1 MNDQFELT
9 LVNQRSEVARLLDR
23 LEAFARQHGLA
34 PRVLHDVQL
43 ALEEHLTNILVHGYE
58 DEGEHSIRVHVQLNA
73 TDLRVEVADDGRPF
87 NPLEQ
92 PAPDLTKPI
101 AERPV
106 GGLGIHMMQKSLNG
120 TTYRRADGKNIL
132 VMMKL
137 I

>member
-43 ALEEHLTNILVHGYE
+43 ALEEHLTNILVHGYD

-73 TDLRVEVADDGRPF
+73 ADLRIEVADDGRPF

>member
-43 ALEEHLTNILVHGYE
+43 ALEEHLTNILVHGYDDE
-58 DEGEHSIRVHVQLNA
+58 DEHPIRVHVQLNA

>member
-1 MNDQFELT
+1 MNDQLELT
-9 LVNQRSEVARLLDR
+9 LRNQRSEVTRLQDQ

-43 ALEEHLTNILVHGYE
+43 ALEEHLTNILVHGYD
-58 DEGEHSIRVHVQLNA
+58 DEGEHPIRVNVQLDA

-87 NPLEQ
+87 NPLEC
-92 PAPDLTKPI
+92 PAPDLTIPI

-106 GGLGIHMMQKSLNG
+106 GGLGIHMMRKSLDG
-120 TTYRRADGKNIL
+120 TAYRRADGKNIL
-132 VMMKL
+132 VMMKR

>member
-1 MNDQFELT
+1 MNDQLELT
-9 LVNQRSEVARLLDR
+9 LRNQRSEVARLQDQ

-43 ALEEHLTNILVHGYE
+43 ALEEHLTNILVHGYD
-58 DEGEHSIRVHVQLNA
+58 DEGEHAIRVHIQLDA

-87 NPLEQ
+87 NPLEH
-92 PAPDLTKPI
+92 PEPDLTKPI

-106 GGLGIHMMQKSLNG
+106 GGLGIHMMRKSLDG
-120 TTYRRADGKNIL
+120 TEYRRADGKNVL
-132 VMMKL
+132 VMTKR

>member
-43 ALEEHLTNILVHGYE
+43 ALEEHLTNILVHGY
-58 DEGEHSIRVHVQLNA
+58 DDQGEHSIRVHVQLNA
-73 TDLRVEVADDGRPF
+73 TDLRIEVADDGRPF

>member
-9 LVNQRSEVARLLDR
+9 LVNQQSEVARLLDR

-43 ALEEHLTNILVHGYE
+43 ALEEHLTNILVHGYD
-58 DEGEHSIRVHVQLNA
+58 DEGEHSIRVHVQLSA
-73 TDLRVEVADDGRPF
+73 TDLRVEVADDGHPF
-87 NPLEQ
+87 NPLEH

>member
-9 LVNQRSEVARLLDR
+9 LLNQRSEVARLLDR

-43 ALEEHLTNILVHGYE
+43 ALEEHLTNILVHGYD